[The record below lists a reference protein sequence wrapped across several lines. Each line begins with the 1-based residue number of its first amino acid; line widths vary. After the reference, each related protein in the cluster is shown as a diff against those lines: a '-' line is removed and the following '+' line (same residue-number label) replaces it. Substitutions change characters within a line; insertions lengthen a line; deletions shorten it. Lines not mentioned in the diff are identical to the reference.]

1 MPDFDS
7 TRSKHVSE
15 RCRTGSTKNLVIGLD
30 GADVELMLS
39 LGSDRLPT
47 LTRLMKTGAWSR
59 QQSVQPPATLP
70 NWTTFLTGVDP
81 GQHGVFDFTTREGYR
96 VHFTAG
102 SVREAPTLM
111 ARLDKMGRRCA
122 CIGFPATYPP
132 ERLDHG
138 VFISGWDAPVAFDDD
153 PSFVWPRALHGK
165 IKERFGA
172 TRFDDVDEFD
182 ADTDG
187 WHDELSESLV
197 KRIERKA
204 ELGAWLLGGE
214 DWDLFALYFGESDT
228 ASHHLWAHH
237 DTSSP
242 RHVPGASSPA
252 ARAGLGEVYEALDAA
267 VARLLD
273 VAGENVEVT
282 IVSDHGSGGSGDR
295 VLYLNRALADAG
307 LLTFRS
313 SSFAERLR
321 SRVTQRVKDAALTLL
336 PPVVRQGLFRFAG
349 AMLPSLLESFARF
362 GAIDMERTRAFSDE
376 LNYFPG
382 VWLNQRHREPSGVVE
397 ESERDSTLRAVE
409 RALRALRDPYSGQPV
424 VEHVWRREEL
434 FEGPFLER
442 APDLLL
448 GLHLVDGYS
457 YNLMPSASAPA
468 SCEGAWRRLQR
479 DEFHGRKGRSLGG
492 SHRDKGLFIAHGPR
506 VAAVGE
512 IESAIADASATLLAR
527 MDVSVPANAAGRVL
541 YEVLTDASG
550 ECEMLPRANVQ
561 KRTNDGAGEAAV
573 ERRLR
578 ALGYID

>member
-1 MPDFDS
+1 MGR
-7 TRSKHVSE
+7 RS
-15 RCRTGSTKNLVIGLD
+15 GSAKNIVIGLD
-30 GADVELMLS
+30 GADVELILS
-39 LGSDRLPT
+39 LGPARLPT
-47 LTRLMKTGAWSR
+47 LFGLMESGAWSR

-81 GQHGVFDFTTREGYR
+81 GEHGVFDFTTRDGYR

-122 CIGFPATYPP
+122 CVGFPATYPP
-132 ERLDHG
+132 EPLDNG

-182 ADTDG
+182 AEREG
-187 WHDELSESLV
+187 WHDELAGSLV
-197 KRIERKA
+197 RRIERKV

-214 DWDLFALYFGESDT
+214 DWDVFALYFGESDT

-237 DTSSP
+237 DEDSP
-242 RHVPGASSPA
+242 RHVPGASSDA
-252 ARAGLGEVYEALDAA
+252 ARAGLGQVYESLDAA
-267 VARLLD
+267 VARLLK
-273 VAGENVEVT
+273 VAGKDVEVT

-313 SSFAERLR
+313 SSFLERVR
-321 SRVTQRVKDAALTLL
+321 GGITQRVKDAALTLL
-336 PPVVRQGLFRFAG
+336 PPVVRQGILRLGG

-362 GAIDMERTRAFSDE
+362 GAIDMSATRAFSDE

-397 ESERDSTLRAVE
+397 ESERGATLRDIE
-409 RALRALRDPYSGQPV
+409 RALLAMRDPYNGQPV
-424 VEHVWRREEL
+424 VERVWRREEL
-434 FEGPFLER
+434 FAGPFLNR

-468 SCEGAWRRLQR
+468 GCKSAWRKLEP

-527 MDVSVPANAAGRVL
+527 MDVAVPTNAAGRVL
-541 YEVLTDASG
+541 YEVLADCSG
-550 ECEMLPRANVQ
+550 ESEALPSAQVRKQA
-561 KRTNDGAGEAAV
+561 NDGAGEAAV

>member
-1 MPDFDS
+1 MGR
-7 TRSKHVSE
+7 RS
-15 RCRTGSTKNLVIGLD
+15 GSAKNLVIGLD
-30 GADVELMLS
+30 GADLDLMFS
-39 LGSDRLPT
+39 LGSERLPT
-47 LTRLMKTGAWSR
+47 LSRLMNTGAWSR

-70 NWTTFLTGVDP
+70 NWTTFLTGMDP
-81 GQHGVFDFTTREGYR
+81 GEHGVFDFTTREGYR

-132 ERLDHG
+132 EPLENG

-153 PSFVWPRALHGK
+153 PSFVWPQALHGQ

-182 ADTDG
+182 ADRDG
-187 WHDELSESLV
+187 WHDDLADSLL
-197 KRIERKA
+197 KRIERKV
-204 ELGAWLLGGE
+204 ELGSWLMSDE
-214 DWDLFALYFGESDT
+214 EWDLFAIYFGESDT

-237 DTSSP
+237 DEESP
-242 RHVPGASSPA
+242 RHVAGASSPA
-252 ARAGLGEVYEALDAA
+252 ARAGLGRVYEALDTA

-273 VAGENVEVT
+273 AAGDDVEVT

-313 SSFAERLR
+313 SSFLERVR
-321 SRVTQRVKDAALTLL
+321 SGVTQRVKDAALTLL
-336 PPVVRQGLFRFAG
+336 PPVVRQGLFRMGG

-362 GAIDMERTRAFSDE
+362 GAIDMTQTRAFSDE

-382 VWLNQRHREPSGVVE
+382 VWLNQRGREPDGVVE
-397 ESERDSTLRAVE
+397 EAERDATLRTVE

-434 FEGPFLER
+434 FAGPYLER

-457 YNLMPSASAPA
+457 YNLMPSASAPKA
-468 SCEGAWRRLQR
+468 CQGAWRRLAP

-492 SHRDKGLFIAHGPR
+492 SHREKGLFVAHGPR

-541 YEVLTDASG
+541 YEVLTDFSG
-550 ECEMLPRANVQ
+550 ECEMLPNANVR
-561 KRTNDGAGEAAV
+561 KSANDGAGEAAV